1 MVSRREFL
9 RGGAVAGMGT
19 MLPAGALIAGQRP
32 AGSHCAA
39 FCVTGCDEGE
49 AFLQGLQGRAGE
61 IHGTS
66 ADPGAVLAV
75 LPRVLQAGQPL
86 IGLTPDSVLFV
97 VERQAEAAGYRN
109 VFHGDHRFSDPR
121 HLEHRLDGD
130 ARHVEALGATLS
142 GSDDW
147 PATLATALSRLAAT
161 HPAAQPRRQR
171 RIDQPAKLGRVS
183 PGHLV
188 SWVFVPA

>member
-1 MVSRREFL
+1 MVSRRELL
-9 RGGAVAGMGT
+9 RGGAVAGVGT

-32 AGSHCAA
+32 AGRPYAA

-49 AFLQGLQGRAGE
+49 AFLQGLQGRTRE
-61 IHGTS
+61 IHGIG
-66 ADPGAVLAV
+66 ADPGRVLDV
-75 LPRVLQAGQPL
+75 LPRLLQAGQSL

-109 VFHGDHRFSDPR
+109 VFHGDHRFSEAR
-121 HLEHRLDGD
+121 HLEHRLDGEG
-130 ARHVEALGATLS
+130 RHIDALGTTLS
-142 GSDDW
+142 GDGW
-147 PATLATALSRLAAT
+147 PATLAATLSRLAGT
-161 HPAAQPRRQR
+161 TTKAQPRRQR
-171 RIDQPAKLGRVS
+171 HIDQSAKLGRVS

>member
-9 RGGAVAGMGT
+9 RGGAVAGVGT
-19 MLPAGALIAGQRP
+19 LLPAGALIAGQRP
-32 AGSHCAA
+32 ASGPCAA

-66 ADPGAVLAV
+66 ADPSRVLEV
-75 LPRVLQAGQPL
+75 LPRVLQTGQPL

-97 VERQAEAAGYRN
+97 IERQAEAAGYRN
-109 VFHGDHRFSDPR
+109 IFHGDHRFSDAR
-121 HLEHRLDGD
+121 HLTHRLDGD
-130 ARHVEALGATLS
+130 SRPVEALGASLP

-147 PATLATALSRLAAT
+147 PATLAAALSRLAAT
-161 HPAAQPRRQR
+161 HTATQTRRQR